1 MKKNIN
7 NVLIV
12 GATSDMAQDLLLK
25 LLDDDVCVYAA
36 SRSDLNI
43 NAPNLKKIHVDAS
56 LKSSIENLFN
66 EIQNVEFDAV
76 ICFQGVAIVSPVE
89 FLSSD
94 ELQKQFDISIY
105 SLLEILKGIKGKIKK
120 DGVVINLSSMSS
132 FGIYPFLAPYS
143 MAKAASD
150 ILLNCYEMETGIKT
164 VSIKPGVVST
174 KFWKY
179 CINENKSNFTAFRD
193 EYKIIGEFLKSN
205 ALKNANKGIKPEKVS
220 KLIYKILH
228 QKNPKSSYTIGKD
241 SKLASFVSFFKGRKL
256 FGIIRKVLFLRV
268 KEYLN
273 GR

>member
-1 MKKNIN
+1 MKKTLE
-7 NVLIV
+7 NVLII
-12 GATSDMAQDLLLK
+12 GATSDMAQDLILK
-25 LLDDDVCVYAA
+25 LLDDNVNIYAA
-36 SRSDLNI
+36 SRSDLNFI
-43 NAPNLKKIHVDAS
+43 APNLKKIHIDVG

-66 EIQNVEFDAV
+66 EIQNVELDAV

-89 FLSSD
+89 FLSTD
-94 ELQKQFDISIY
+94 ELKKQFNISIY
-105 SLLEILKGIKGKIKK
+105 SLLEILKGIKGNIKK
-120 DGVVINLSSMSS
+120 DGIVINLSSMSS

-150 ILLNCYEMETGIKT
+150 ILLNCYEIETGIKT

-179 CINENKSNFTAFRD
+179 CINENKSNFSAFRD

-205 ALKNANKGIKPEKVS
+205 ALKNANKGIKPDKVS
-220 KLIYKILH
+220 RLIYKILH
-228 QKNPKSSYTIGKD
+228 QKNPKSSYTVGKD
-241 SKLASFVSFFKGRKL
+241 SKLAAFVSFFKGRKL
-256 FGIIRKVLFLRV
+256 FAIIRKILFLRV